1 MLKKKLC
8 AKRSNLAVVPV
19 ASFGPHAEA
28 TGTDGALPTIAKVAV
43 GCDARIVSLGSAGA
57 TAFPSFYQEAA
68 EYDVPH
74 LRAGGASI
82 PTPVPAGLGTLHNRA
97 VSLNARMVSGRLLV
111 AAKLCP
117 TMCGCTLRL

>member
-1 MLKKKLC
+1 VLKKKLC

-57 TAFPSFYQEAA
+57 TAFPSFCQESGRVRVYRTFGQGVQASPLPYQ
-68 EYDVPH
+68 P
-74 LRAGGASI
+74 
-82 PTPVPAGLGTLHNRA
+82 
-97 VSLNARMVSGRLLV
+97 VSGH
-111 AAKLCP
+111 
-117 TMCGCTLRL
+117 CTIELSR